1 MVNKVILV
9 GNAGKDPEV
18 RHLESGAVLATL
30 SIATTESYK
39 NQSGEKVTQ
48 TEWHNLVFWNN
59 LAGIVE
65 KYVKKG
71 DKIYVEGKI
80 KTRSY
85 EAQDGSKKYITEI
98 FVSTLQMLGS
108 PSRQNTNQSYS
119 QPAPPEEESY
129 TDEVAGDLPF

>member
-9 GNAGKDPEV
+9 GNVGKDPEV

-30 SIATTESYK
+30 TIATTESYK
-39 NQSGEKVTQ
+39 NQSGEKVSQ

-108 PSRQNTNQSYS
+108 PSRQNSGN
-119 QPAPPEEESY
+119 APSNHPEPEESY